1 VPLNLDVG
9 LLDRVEIVST
19 EQAYDWARRL
29 ARLEGLLGGISTG
42 ANVAVAA
49 RLAARPE
56 NHDKTIV
63 TFACSSGERYL
74 STPLYDLMGM
84 PPLSASL
91 VHI

>member
-1 VPLNLDVG
+1 
-9 LLDRVEIVST
+9 
-19 EQAYDWARRL
+19 
-29 ARLEGLLGGISTG
+29 
-42 ANVAVAA
+42 VAA